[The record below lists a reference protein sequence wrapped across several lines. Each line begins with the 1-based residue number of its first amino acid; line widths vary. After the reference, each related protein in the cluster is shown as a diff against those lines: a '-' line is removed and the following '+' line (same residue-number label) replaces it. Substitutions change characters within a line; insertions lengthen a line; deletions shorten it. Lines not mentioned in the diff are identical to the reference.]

1 MATPSNRVVLL
12 EVPDK
17 GNLRAAVDQRLADFF
32 SKIFQPPISTKRSAY
47 RVPSR
52 ADYGCPRRLSS
63 SHRVGPAPGLP
74 PDWQVAVLMGDPA
87 KAGPYVERVKLPP
100 NAVIPPHTHP
110 DNENITVLSGSF
122 GIGEGEAADKAKG
135 RVLSAGS
142 FYYLPANMATL
153 LGLARKVRL
162 YRFMASARVAS
173 K

>member
-1 MATPSNRVVLL
+1 MQLRSWMSATALVLASG
-12 EVPDK
+12 VAVAQMQVIAAMPDQV
-17 GNLRAAVDQRLADFF
+17 NW
-32 SKIFQPPISTKRSAY
+32 
-47 RVPSR
+47 
-52 ADYGCPRRLSS
+52 
-63 SHRVGPAPGLP
+63 GPAPGLP

-142 FYYLPANMATL
+142 FYYLPANMAHFAWA
-153 LGLARKVRL
+153 GPEGAVVQIHGIGPSGIK
-162 YRFMASARVAS
+162 MIS

>member
-1 MATPSNRVVLL
+1 MDVRDGSRPRIGCCGGADASHCGNARSGQLGPS
-12 EVPDK
+12 
-17 GNLRAAVDQRLADFF
+17 
-32 SKIFQPPISTKRSAY
+32 T
-47 RVPSR
+47 
-52 ADYGCPRRLSS
+52 
-63 SHRVGPAPGLP
+63 GLP
-74 PDWQVAVLMGDPA
+74 PDWQVAVLMGDPT

-142 FYYLPANMATL
+142 FYYLPANMAHFAWA
-153 LGLARKVRL
+153 GPEGAVVQIHGIGPSGIK
-162 YRFMASARVAS
+162 MIS

>member
-1 MATPSNRVVLL
+1 MQLRLWMSATALVLASG
-12 EVPDK
+12 VAVAQMQVIAVMPDQV
-17 GNLRAAVDQRLADFF
+17 NW
-32 SKIFQPPISTKRSAY
+32 
-47 RVPSR
+47 
-52 ADYGCPRRLSS
+52 
-63 SHRVGPAPGLP
+63 GPAPGLP
-74 PDWQVAVLMGDPA
+74 PDWQVAVLMGDPT

-142 FYYLPANMATL
+142 FYYLPANMAHFAWA
-153 LGLARKVRL
+153 GPEGAVVQIHGIGPSGIK
-162 YRFMASARVAS
+162 MIS